1 MSADDAGTELDSTPK
16 ARTYNPNSEALL
28 LDSTLTARCFEGIC
42 GIVFTNAAGSDGQWL
57 GMSRVSMPLV
67 GTLQTMGVE
76 EGFKIVDMDMALLDV
91 AEESYGI
98 RKDLAT
104 DGWHYSRQS

>member
-1 MSADDAGTELDSTPK
+1 MMAGTELDSTPK
-16 ARTYNPNSEALL
+16 ARTYNPKTEALL

-42 GIVFTNAAGSDGQWL
+42 GIVFTNAAGPGEEWM

-67 GTLQTMGVE
+67 GTVRSMGNE
-76 EGFKIVDMDMALLDV
+76 EGFIVVDVDMDLLGV

-98 RKDLAT
+98 RKDLAKE
-104 DGWHYSRQS
+104 GWHYSRPS